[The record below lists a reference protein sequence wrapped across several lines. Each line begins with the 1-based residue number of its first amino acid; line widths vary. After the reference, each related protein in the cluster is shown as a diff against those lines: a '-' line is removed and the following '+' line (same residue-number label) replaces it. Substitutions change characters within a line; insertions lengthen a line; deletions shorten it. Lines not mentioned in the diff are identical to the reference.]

1 MYNIKFTCKAL
12 TGTKVHSIAID
23 DSSLGDTWDCIDVGA
38 VKGNEYIT
46 IARAKTGN
54 THDVNVSCEDD
65 EVKLDLYEFQVNT
78 LDDEYIQ
85 TNTSDW
91 ITCEIISIDCGD
103 NDDDEKY
110 IKMGDLYYPVVCD
123 TCDECGAKVY
133 DTVNG
138 ICESCQHAKGWL

>member
-12 TGTKVHSIAID
+12 TGSTVHSIEID
-23 DSSLGDTWDCIDVGA
+23 DSSLGDTWSAIDVGA
-38 VKGNEYIT
+38 VEGNEYIT
-46 IARAKTGN
+46 VARAKTSL
-54 THDVNVSCEDD
+54 THDVNVSCDD
-65 EVKLDLYEFQVNT
+65 EVKLSIYEMQVDT
-78 LDDEYIQ
+78 LDDEYPQ
-85 TNTSDW
+85 TNNSKYTN
-91 ITCEIISIDCGD
+91 CEIISIDGDD

-110 IKMGDLYYPVVCD
+110 IKMGDLYYLVVCD